1 MSNQKNLNIIEIFPS
16 IQGESTYQGEPCTFI
31 RLSGCNLKCKYCD
44 TLYSHEKG
52 VEISQDTI
60 IKKVKEYKNKLV
72 EITGGEPL
80 LQKNSIELM
89 EKLID
94 LGYTVLLETNGSI
107 SIKNVPKDV
116 ISIVDIKSPAS
127 GMNDKMSKENIE
139 IIRPHDQI
147 KFVLMDRKDYLW
159 AKEFV
164 QKFNLTSRCK
174 ILFSAV
180 FESLPL
186 NELADWIVE
195 DKLNVRLNVQIHKF
209 IWGIDSRK

>member
-60 IKKVKEYKNKLV
+60 IKKVKEYGNKIV

-180 FESLPL
+180 FVSLPL

>member
-52 VEISQDTI
+52 IEISQDTI
-60 IKKVKEYKNKLV
+60 IKKVKEYKNKVV

-147 KFVLMDRKDYLW
+147 KFVLMDRQDYLW

-186 NELADWIVE
+186 NNLADWIVE

-209 IWGIDSRK
+209 IWGVNSRK

>member
-1 MSNQKNLNIIEIFPS
+1 
-16 IQGESTYQGEPCTFI
+16 
-31 RLSGCNLKCKYCD
+31 
-44 TLYSHEKG
+44 
-52 VEISQDTI
+52 
-60 IKKVKEYKNKLV
+60 
-72 EITGGEPL
+72 
-80 LQKNSIELM
+80 
-89 EKLID
+89 
-94 LGYTVLLETNGSI
+94 
-107 SIKNVPKDV
+107 
-116 ISIVDIKSPAS
+116 
-127 GMNDKMSKENIE
+127 MNDKMSKENIE

>member
-1 MSNQKNLNIIEIFPS
+1 MSNQNNLNIIEIFPS

-52 VEISQDTI
+52 TEISQDTI
-60 IKKVKEYKNKLV
+60 IEKVKEYKNKVV

-89 EKLID
+89 KRLID

-107 SIKNVPKDV
+107 SIKDVPKEV

-127 GMNDKMSKENIE
+127 GMNDKMSKENLE

-164 QKFNLTSRCK
+164 QKFNLTSHCK

-186 NELADWIVE
+186 NNLADWIVE

-209 IWGIDSRK
+209 IWGINSRK

>member
-1 MSNQKNLNIIEIFPS
+1 MSNQSNLNIIEIFPS

-52 VEISQDTI
+52 TEISQDTI
-60 IKKVKEYKNKLV
+60 IEQVKKYGNKIV

-80 LQKNSIELM
+80 LQKNCIELM
-89 EKLID
+89 KKLID

-107 SIKNVPKDV
+107 SIKNVPEEV

-127 GMNDKMSKENIE
+127 GMNDKMSKENLE

-147 KFVLMDRKDYLW
+147 KFVLMDRQDYLW
-159 AKEFV
+159 AKDFI

-186 NELADWIVE
+186 NNLADWIIE

-209 IWGIDSRK
+209 IWGVDSRK

>member
-1 MSNQKNLNIIEIFPS
+1 MNIHGLQKMTLLDFP
-16 IQGESTYQGEPCTFI
+16 GLVACTVF
-31 RLSGCNLKCKYCD
+31 LGGCNMRCPFCHNWELVDGSAPVVMDDRELIKFLGKRQGLLD
-44 TLYSHEKG
+44 G
-52 VEISQDTI
+52 VAF
-60 IKKVKEYKNKLV
+60 
-72 EITGGEPL
+72 TGGEPL

-89 EKLID
+89 KRLID

-107 SIKNVPKDV
+107 SIKDVPKEV

-127 GMNDKMSKENIE
+127 GMNDKMSKENLE

-164 QKFNLTSRCK
+164 QKFNLTSHCK

-186 NELADWIVE
+186 NNLADWIVE

-209 IWGIDSRK
+209 IWGINSRK